1 MQNQPPISGNN
12 NPGTPTVSGGHTPVT
27 PQAVSA
33 NPGVAQT
40 MSAPAVDT
48 QPTPNFAT
56 NPLATNQGIM
66 PDPLDIPTG
75 SVVAPVAAQP
85 FGPSAP
91 GTTPNFGSAAL
102 TSKPDPVPAASAKR
116 QVNRNL
122 IETIILVVVSIIAIV
137 FIGLFVWKYLEWD
150 SVKTDVDA
158 QIDAAVQMAV
168 SENTTK
174 LENEFAEREKYP
186 YKNFMGPADYGSL
199 SFEYPK
205 TWNLYVAKDAS
216 SGGDFEA
223 YLNPGEVQ
231 PVSNASINALR
242 VIIRDQA
249 FDNVI
254 RTYDNLV
261 RNGRVSVVTR
271 NVGSTIANV
280 YTGDLPS
287 NIHGTVAIFKLRDK
301 TVMIQT
307 DAAIFSDEY
316 YRLLDTVTFVE

>member
-12 NPGTPTVSGGHTPVT
+12 NPGAPAVSGGSSPVP
-27 PQAVSA
+27 PQAAGPSVPQSTPASA
-33 NPGVAQT
+33 ANG
-40 MSAPAVDT
+40 
-48 QPTPNFAT
+48 QPTPTFAT
-56 NPLATNQGIM
+56 NPLATNQGVM
-66 PDPLDIPTG
+66 PDPLDMPTG

-91 GTTPNFGSAAL
+91 GTAPNFGPAAAL
-102 TSKPDPVPAASAKR
+102 TSKPDPVPVSPAKR
-116 QVNRNL
+116 PVNRSL
-122 IETIILVVVSIIAIV
+122 IETIVLVIVSIIAVV

-158 QIDAAVQMAV
+158 QIDTAVSMAV
-168 SENTTK
+168 AENTTK
-174 LENEFAEREKYP
+174 LENEFMEREKYP

-199 SFEYPK
+199 GFEYPK

-216 SGGDFEA
+216 NGGDFEA

-231 PVSNASINALR
+231 PVSSTSINALR

-249 FDNVI
+249 FDNVT
-254 RTYDNLV
+254 RTYDSLV
-261 RNGRVSVVTR
+261 RNGRASVVTR
-271 NVGSTIANV
+271 KVGSTVANV

-287 NIHGTVAIFKLRDK
+287 NIRGTVAIFKLRDK
-301 TVMIQT
+301 TVMLQT